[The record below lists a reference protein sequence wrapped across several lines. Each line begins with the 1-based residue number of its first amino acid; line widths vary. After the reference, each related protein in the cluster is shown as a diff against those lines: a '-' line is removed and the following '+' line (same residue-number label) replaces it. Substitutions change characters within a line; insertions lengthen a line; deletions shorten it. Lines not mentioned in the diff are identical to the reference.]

1 MNVDTSSFPGMWAPV
16 LMLGA
21 ALALLL
27 PSILSFLRSRRD
39 IESVE
44 RRLARR
50 GPVPSETEQR
60 RNPSRIGKAV
70 TGLADQM
77 APGDDEQGVSAAKA
91 RLAGAGFVGPSAVGR
106 YYFVRLLCIVLPQLG
121 LLAALPYL
129 SSLPGTT
136 PLMVSVMLVMIGLI
150 APGMYL
156 DKRTKSRRQECS
168 GGFPDM
174 MDLLVAC
181 VEAGLSLDASVQRVG
196 EELQLRHPIIAGYM
210 RTLSL
215 ELRAGRARKSAWRGF
230 ADRMG
235 IEEAGSLATMLRQ
248 AEEMGTSLGQTLR
261 IFSADM
267 RQRRILYAEE
277 KAMALPAKLT
287 LPLVFFVFPVLLGV
301 LTLPAVVM
309 FQEIL

>member
-1 MNVDTSSFPGMWAPV
+1 MWAPV

-106 YYFVRLLCIVLPQLG
+106 Y
-121 LLAALPYL
+121 
-129 SSLPGTT
+129 
-136 PLMVSVMLVMIGLI
+136 
-150 APGMYL
+150 
-156 DKRTKSRRQECS
+156 
-168 GGFPDM
+168 
-174 MDLLVAC
+174 
-181 VEAGLSLDASVQRVG
+181 
-196 EELQLRHPIIAGYM
+196 
-210 RTLSL
+210 
-215 ELRAGRARKSAWRGF
+215 
-230 ADRMG
+230 
-235 IEEAGSLATMLRQ
+235 
-248 AEEMGTSLGQTLR
+248 
-261 IFSADM
+261 
-267 RQRRILYAEE
+267 
-277 KAMALPAKLT
+277 
-287 LPLVFFVFPVLLGV
+287 
-301 LTLPAVVM
+301 
-309 FQEIL
+309 

>member
-1 MNVDTSSFPGMWAPV
+1 MWAPV

-21 ALALLL
+21 ALALLF
-27 PSILSFLRSRRD
+27 PGILSFLRSHRD

-50 GPVPSETEQR
+50 GPVSADTGPR

-77 APGDDEQGVSAAKA
+77 APDDDEQGVSAAKA
-91 RLAGAGFVGPSAVGR
+91 RLAGAGFVGSSAVGR

-129 SSLPGTT
+129 SSLPGTA
-136 PLMVSVMLVMIGLI
+136 PLIISVMLVMIGLI

-156 DKRTKSRRQECS
+156 DKRTRSRRQECS
-168 GGFPDM
+168 SGFPDM

-235 IEEAGSLATMLRQ
+235 IAEAGSLATMLRQ

>member
-21 ALALLL
+21 ALALLF
-27 PSILSFLRSRRD
+27 PGILSFLRSRRD

-50 GPVPSETEQR
+50 GPVSADTGQR

-77 APGDDEQGVSAAKA
+77 APDDDEQGVSAAKA
-91 RLAGAGFVGPSAVGR
+91 RLAGAGFVGSSAVGR

-136 PLMVSVMLVMIGLI
+136 PLIISVMLVMIGLI

-168 GGFPDM
+168 SGFPDM

>member
-1 MNVDTSSFPGMWAPV
+1 MNADLSSFPALWAPL

-21 ALALLL
+21 AMALAFPPVLT
-27 PSILSFLRSRRD
+27 FLKSRRD
-39 IESVE
+39 MESVE

-50 GPVPSETEQR
+50 SPASEAEAAA
-60 RNPSRIGKAV
+60 RNKSRIGRAV

-77 APGDDEQGVSAAKA
+77 APGDDEQGVSVAKA
-91 RLAGAGFVGPSAVGR
+91 RLAAAGFTGQSAVGR
-106 YYFVRLLCIVLPQLG
+106 YYFARLLCIVLPQLA

-129 SSLPGTT
+129 TELPGNM
-136 PLMVSVMLVMIGLI
+136 PIMISVMLVLVGLI

-156 DKRTKSRRQECS
+156 DKRTKARRQECS
-168 GGFPDM
+168 SGFPDM

-196 EELQLRHPIIAGYM
+196 EELELRHPIIAGFM

-215 ELRAGRARKSAWRGF
+215 ELRAGRARKAAWRGF

-261 IFSADM
+261 VFSADM

-287 LPLVFFVFPVLLGV
+287 LPLGFFVFPVLLGV
-301 LTLPAVVM
+301 LILPAVVM
-309 FQEIL
+309 FQRVL